1 MADGMSDGTP
11 DGPRDRAVPSDSELD
26 AIVNAPPPKGY
37 RALMVT
43 SIVSGVLCF
52 ATTVWMSQL
61 LAPADNQS
69 SVTLTPLL
77 LVLLVAFGVT
87 LAGCIALGYMAARRK
102 PPSG

>member
-1 MADGMSDGTP
+1 MADGMSENGTGEP
-11 DGPRDRAVPSDSELD
+11 DREVPSDAELD
-26 AIVNAPPPKGY
+26 AIVNAPPPQGY
-37 RALMVT
+37 RALMVA

-61 LAPADNQS
+61 LAPADSQS
-69 SVTLTPLL
+69 SVSFTPLL

-102 PPSG
+102 PPSS

>member
-1 MADGMSDGTP
+1 MADGMT
-11 DGPRDRAVPSDSELD
+11 DGPGDRDVPTDSELD

-37 RALMVT
+37 RALMVAA
-43 SIVSGVLCF
+43 IVSGVLCF
-52 ATTVWMSQL
+52 ATTIWMSQL

-69 SVTLTPLL
+69 SVSFSPLL

-102 PPSG
+102 PPSD